1 MNAQELLSIGGLN
14 SDTPFYT
21 YIVSIFSHL
30 SFLHL
35 TANTL
40 MVLVLGRMVYQNF
53 GGLTYLATFLGSG
66 FIGNIMSVFIQPE
79 VLTAGASGGVSGM
92 LGMLVSGAFFKSGL
106 FEMKGM
112 IISMVIFYVIAT
124 FIDPNVNITSHIS
137 GLSIGAIVGGL
148 IPLLMKRV

>member
-1 MNAQELLSIGGLN
+1 
-14 SDTPFYT
+14 
-21 YIVSIFSHL
+21 
-30 SFLHL
+30 
-35 TANTL
+35 